1 MRFRELLEYKRD
13 ITANN
18 LGQQLLNRI
27 TNDKSANYGFNV
39 GEESKEISRKLEQVE
54 KADPTPNKQ
63 YTEWLVRRYIDGSIS
78 RFEDV
83 LSTTADMLERYHT
96 LKVHRK
102 LPSALMDIG
111 KVKTKGQISD
121 LDFSVSTAYNEFI
134 KDKPE
139 VISKGDAKEILNNS
153 EVRIIIPQDQDAAC
167 YYGQGT
173 QWCTAAKKNNMF
185 DEYHSQ
191 NNPLF
196 VLIPK
201 TPSHNGEKYQIRIA
215 SESTEIMDE
224 TDSPVD
230 LSSILNRFI
239 NTDLEG
245 MLTKY
250 SVEAKYLIEFTSRQ
264 KLVHGIN
271 IIMKIIN
278 QQIPAIID
286 IDKDVYRLY
295 NQSTNPSIVKE
306 MPTRTEKTIEE
317 LNQLDIE
324 LLTDMVI
331 SYMNDN
337 SVMSGLPFDNGGFNM
352 MYYELNDGF
361 AKWVREQY
369 LGADAI
375 HEFLYDNVFFKIE
388 KGVAVVTLA

>member
-1 MRFRELLEYKRD
+1 
-13 ITANN
+13 
-18 LGQQLLNRI
+18 
-27 TNDKSANYGFNV
+27 
-39 GEESKEISRKLEQVE
+39 
-54 KADPTPNKQ
+54 
-63 YTEWLVRRYIDGSIS
+63 
-78 RFEDV
+78 
-83 LSTTADMLERYHT
+83 MLPPE
-96 LKVHRK
+96 
-102 LPSALMDIG
+102 LMDINRF
-111 KVKTKGQISD
+111 KTESD
-121 LDFSVSTAYNEFI
+121 LSKLHKEVLEIFYNTDEKEEI
-134 KDKPE
+134 Q
-139 VISKGDAKEILNNS
+139 KGDAKEILNNS

-230 LSSILNRFI
+230 LSSILNRFE

-250 SVEAKYLIEFTSRQ
+250 SVDAKYLIEFTSRQ

-278 QQIPAIID
+278 QHIPAIND
-286 IDKDVYRLY
+286 LEEEGFPGT
-295 NQSTNPSIVKE
+295 STE
-306 MPTRTEKTIEE
+306 TIEE

-331 SYMNDN
+331 GYMNDN